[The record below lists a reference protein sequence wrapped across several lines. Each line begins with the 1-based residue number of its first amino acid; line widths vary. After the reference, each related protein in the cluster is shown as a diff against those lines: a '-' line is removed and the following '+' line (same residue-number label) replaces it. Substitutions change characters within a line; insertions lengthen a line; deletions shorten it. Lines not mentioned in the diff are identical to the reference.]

1 MDKMLPPVGTKVLCH
16 KNLNKG
22 VWSISVGGKVMAHA
36 PELVLANV
44 TFRVRERARRQ
55 VIERK
60 CRQVHCWA
68 IGTVVDDVPAGVRTP
83 ITYNP
88 YRAATFTQRS
98 DGAPE
103 SACEFVHFTRDEG
116 AVAVGGLA

>member
-1 MDKMLPPVGTKVLCH
+1 MDKILPPVGTKVLCH

-22 VWSISVGGKVMAHA
+22 VWSISVGGKVMAHV
-36 PELVLANV
+36 PEVMLANV
-44 TFRVRERARRQ
+44 TFRVRERARQQ

-68 IGTVVDDVPAGVRTP
+68 IGTIVGDVPVDARTP

-88 YRAATFTQRS
+88 YRAATFTRRS
-98 DGAPE
+98 DDAAVN
-103 SACEFVHFTRDEG
+103 ACEFVHFTREEG
-116 AVAVGGLA
+116 AVAVGRVA